1 MSLSNRTCIVTGA
14 NTGLGFHVAKGLAA
28 RGADTTLL
36 CRSREKGE
44 RAVQA
49 IRAALPDASV
59 ALAVCDLSSLRSV
72 RDFIAHFKAT
82 HASLDLLYNNA
93 AVMKSKRTTTEDGF
107 EMMFQV
113 NYLAAFV
120 LMTSLLG
127 LLRNGSSPGIINN
140 GRPSAKLRLDL
151 DDLQAKKRYG
161 MYRSFFRTKL
171 CLVFATMELA
181 RRPERDGVAVTMVDP
196 GTFKSELV
204 RDVKLGAWFKNLLS
218 SPVEKAAGNIL
229 YHTDPAAMASR
240 NGKVFRE
247 QKEYPVPEY
256 WQEASVAQRLWSL
269 TESMLEGRAH

>member
-1 MSLSNRTCIVTGA
+1 MSLSNRMCIVTGA
-14 NTGLGFHVAKGLAA
+14 SSGLGFHVAKGLAA

-44 RAVQA
+44 RAVRE
-49 IRAALPDASV
+49 IRAAVPDASV
-59 ALAVCDLSSLRSV
+59 DLAVCDLSSLRST
-72 RDFIAHFKAT
+72 RAFIAHFRTT

-93 AVMKSKRTTTEDGF
+93 AVMKRTRTATEDGF

-120 LMTSLLG
+120 LMTSLLE
-127 LLRNGSSPGIINN
+127 LLKNGSSPGIINN

-151 DDLQAKKRYG
+151 DDLQARTRYG
-161 MYRSFFRTKL
+161 MYRSFFLTKL

-196 GTFKSELV
+196 GTFKSGLV
-204 RDVKLGAWFKNLLS
+204 RDVKLAAWFKNLMS
-218 SPVEKAAGNIL
+218 GPVEKAAANIL
-229 YHTDPAAMASR
+229 YHADPAALASR

-247 QKEYPVPEY
+247 RKEYLLPEY
-256 WQEASVAQRLWSL
+256 WQDAGVAQRLWSV
-269 TESMLEGRAH
+269 TESMLEGRMH